1 MNFTYPISEAEY
13 VLALIEHNVED
24 HHDGESDVKAEDG
37 RCGVK
42 VSLIRDKHPGGEYQN
57 PRYAAGRHSHYN
69 RIMELSQFISLFQ
82 FFFLGQVYFKETN
95 GIKCKFSQDF
105 QCLSI
110 LVKGDNENE
119 NEW

>member
-1 MNFTYPISEAEY
+1 MLNFTYPVSEAEY

-24 HHDGESDVKAEDG
+24 HHDGESDVEAEDG

-69 RIMELSQFISLFQ
+69 RIMELSQFTENFSLT
-82 FFFLGQVYFKETN
+82 G
-95 GIKCKFSQDF
+95 
-105 QCLSI
+105 
-110 LVKGDNENE
+110 
-119 NEW
+119 